1 MKPPKRPLN
10 QLLLNG
16 VARRVFQAAD
26 GILHFAFG
34 LVSFALGLQLG
45 VAHHLANRL
54 LYRTLDLFRRSLD
67 TILVHDSLLC
77 KSAKRP
83 RLHVSQS
90 SRRLHELDTA
100 TIAVGH

>member
-26 GILHFAFG
+26 GILQFAFG

-54 LYRTLDLFRRSLD
+54 FYRTLDPFRRSLD
-67 TILVHDSLLC
+67 TIFVHDFLLC
-77 KSAKRP
+77 KSATDRGCMLVNPPAVCTK
-83 RLHVSQS
+83 
-90 SRRLHELDTA
+90 LDTA
-100 TIAVGH
+100 